1 MKPLTGARV
10 LVIAGVALVVVMS
23 ILLRVGTTSETT
35 FVVWIVLLLV
45 GAGAAWGGG
54 KLDANERAKAV
65 RADLE
70 RRRATPP
77 APTEQ

>member
-45 GAGAAWGGG
+45 GAGAAWIGG
-54 KLDANERAKAV
+54 KLDSNERAKAV

>member
-23 ILLRVGTTSETT
+23 ILLRVGTTSEAT
-35 FVVWIVLLLV
+35 FIMWIVLLLV
-45 GAGAAWGGG
+45 GAGAAWIGG
-54 KLDANERAKAV
+54 KLDSNERAKAV

-77 APTEQ
+77 ASTEQ